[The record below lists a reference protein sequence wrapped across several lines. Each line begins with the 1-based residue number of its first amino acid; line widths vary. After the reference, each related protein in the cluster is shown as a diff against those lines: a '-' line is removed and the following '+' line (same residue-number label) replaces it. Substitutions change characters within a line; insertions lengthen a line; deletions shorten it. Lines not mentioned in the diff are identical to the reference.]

1 MLLFR
6 GIVFVPNVI
15 ELFQEWLIVF
25 SADCFKVIIGND
37 KFHLTFTIMD
47 AHGRARYAAA
57 YAARGRRE
65 VHNRIKDYFAVCY
78 KIGKECRNA
87 ELQTDIPCEYYVRMV

>member
-1 MLLFR
+1 MSSSCFRNGLLF
-6 GIVFVPNVI
+6 
-15 ELFQEWLIVF
+15 F
-25 SADCFKVIIGND
+25 SADCFHVVIVND

-47 AHGRARYAAA
+47 AHGRVRYAAA

-65 VHNRIKDYFAVCY
+65 VNNRIKDYFAVCY

-87 ELQTDIPCEYYVRMV
+87 ELQTDISCEYFVRMV